1 MPKTAPLTD
10 GLMAAV
16 DLGSNSFH
24 LATARLEHGVI
35 RITESQS
42 EKVQLA
48 AGLDDD
54 NNLSSEAMERGL
66 ACLARFAQKLEGV
79 EPRKLRIVATNALRV
94 ARNAKTFVKAAEQ
107 VLQHPIEIIAGREEA
122 RLIYVGVSHALG
134 ADGRRLVMDIGGGST
149 ECIIGE
155 GHDALHTES
164 LHMGCVSYTQRYF
177 ASGRI
182 DEKALNRAFAA
193 ARLELAPISRRYR
206 QVGWQSATGSSG
218 TIKAVRNVIQQLGWG
233 DADGSFSADD
243 VLRLRGHLLRYST
256 VADVELP
263 GLKEDRR
270 PLMPAGIAL
279 VHALFESFKLERMN
293 YSDGALRE
301 GVLYDLVD
309 RTLDTGDVR
318 NRTVVALQ
326 KRLSLDEAFAERCA
340 DTASMLLAQVANA
353 LGLSDDDAA
362 LLDRAVRL
370 HEVGLA
376 ISHSGYHKHGAYL
389 LQHADLPGFGR
400 PEQEALAL
408 LVGGHRRRLRNEQ
421 YEALMSTGGDSLLQ
435 LCLLLRLAVL
445 LNYSRSREA
454 LPRIQLGM
462 QTDHIRLR
470 FPVGWLES
478 HPLTQADLEQEQSH
492 LAAVGITLDYA

>member
-24 LATARLEHGVI
+24 LATARLQHGVI

-48 AGLDDD
+48 AGLDAD
-54 NNLSSEAMERGL
+54 NHLSPAAMDRGL

-107 VLQHPIEIIAGREEA
+107 VLKHPIEIIAGREEA
-122 RLIYVGVSHALG
+122 RLIYVGVSHSLG
-134 ADGRRLVMDIGGGST
+134 AEGRRLVMDIGGGST

-164 LHMGCVSYTQRYF
+164 LHMGCVSYTQRF
-177 ASGRI
+177 FSSGRI
-182 DEKALNRAFAA
+182 DEKLLNRAFAA

-233 DADGSFSADD
+233 EPDGSFSAAD
-243 VLRLRGHLLRYST
+243 VERLRGHLLRYGQVSE
-256 VADVELP
+256 VELP

-301 GVLYDLVD
+301 GVLYDLLD
-309 RTLDTGDVR
+309 RTVDAGDVR
-318 NRTVVALQ
+318 NRTVLAMQ
-326 KRLSLDEAFAERCA
+326 KRLSLDEDFADRCA
-340 DTASMLLAQVANA
+340 DTAAMLLAQVAGPLA
-353 LGLSDDDAA
+353 LDDDQAA
-362 LLDRAVRL
+362 LLERAVRL
-370 HEVGLA
+370 HEVGLT

-408 LVGGHRRRLRNEQ
+408 LVGSHRRRLRSEQ
-421 YEALMSTGGDSLLQ
+421 HDALLAAGGVRLLQ
-435 LCLLLRLAVL
+435 LALLLRLAVL
-445 LNYSRSREA
+445 LNYSRSREPLPKIRLQLQDQA
-454 LPRIQLGM
+454 LK
-462 QTDHIRLR
+462 LR
-470 FPVGWLES
+470 FPSGWLAT
-478 HPLTQADLEQEQSH
+478 HPLTQADLEQEQAYLS
-492 LAAVGITLDYA
+492 AIGVSLDYA